1 MDKNL
6 KQSLIFFSLV
16 LGLTFFVF
24 WGPIAL
30 FKIPTVNLVQG
41 GRGPVWAIILFVL
54 GGFVPSLTG
63 IYLTYYYEGTTGLKK
78 MFKKAIDFKMGSKLY
93 IVALAVNIYLALS
106 LILLNNILGTSFD
119 FSQFWLQLPMLVPL
133 IILGPLSEEFGW
145 RGFAIKRLLK
155 VLTPNQASLLIGLA
169 WSFWHFPLFHIVGS
183 SQFEFNIPFSVFLI
197 TVTVSSFIYTYL
209 YIKSEGSIFSA
220 IFFHWI
226 YTYMLQVVNSTI
238 SRSIL
243 YNRLE
248 FIPSLIAALIFVV
261 LLKRISKEQ
270 DISFVMTD

>member
-1 MDKNL
+1 MKREL
-6 KQSLIFFSLV
+6 KESLIFFGLV

-41 GRGPVWAIILFVL
+41 GRGPIWAIILFVI

-63 IYLTYYYEGTTGLKK
+63 IYLTYYYEGKTGLKN
-78 MFKKAIDFKMGSKLY
+78 MFKNAIKIKMGFKLY
-93 IVALAVNIYLALS
+93 FLVIIVNIYLSLS
-106 LILLNNILGTSFD
+106 LILLNNILGNSFD
-119 FSQFWLQLPMLVPL
+119 FSQFLLQLPMLAPL

-155 VLTPNQASLLIGLA
+155 VLSPNQTSLLIGLA
-169 WSFWHFPLFHIVGS
+169 WSFWHLPLFHIVGS
-183 SQFEFNIPFSVFLI
+183 SQYEFNIPFSVFLI
-197 TVTVSSFIYTYL
+197 TVTASSFIYTYL
-209 YIKSEGSIFSA
+209 YIKSAGSIFSA

-226 YTYMLQVVNSTI
+226 YTYMIQVVNSTI
-238 SRSIL
+238 DRSLL

-248 FIPSLIAALIFVV
+248 FIPSLIAAIVFAV
-261 LLKRISKEQ
+261 LLKRIREE
-270 DISFVMTD
+270 DINALITD